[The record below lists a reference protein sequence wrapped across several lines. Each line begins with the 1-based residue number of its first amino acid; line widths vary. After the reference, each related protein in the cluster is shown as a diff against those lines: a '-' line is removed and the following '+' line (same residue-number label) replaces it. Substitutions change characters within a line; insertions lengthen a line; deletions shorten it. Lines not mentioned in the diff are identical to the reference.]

1 MKKIFFI
8 LSALLLTT
16 TVSSQALDG
25 TWNGKLKVGGN
36 SLTVVLNIDGNS
48 CTLDSPDQ
56 GAKGIAAELLTKTED
71 SLSIRVPSIYASYEG
86 KLQNDTL
93 KGIFQQMGQR
103 FPLTLTRGQHVVKR
117 PQTPQPPF
125 PYLTEEVTFSN
136 ESDGAVLSGT
146 LTYPVGYTKK
156 QRPTVVVMVSGSG
169 LQNRDEEIFEHK
181 PFAVIAD
188 YFARNGIATLRYD
201 DRGFGKSTGDVA
213 TATTKTFKSDAE
225 AALRFLRD
233 SKRFG
238 KAGIIG
244 HSEGGSVAF
253 MLAGEKKADFI
264 VTLAAPGVRGDSI
277 IIQQNYDLAK
287 NTGQPV
293 TYEQCVALMPNIRQQ
308 MAQNAWYM
316 WFLDYDPA
324 ADIARI
330 ACPTLIL
337 NGEKDLQVDAAIN
350 LQAIRSKMSKS
361 PIGSTQHQ
369 KTGNFQIISY
379 PNLNHLFQNSTTG
392 LPSEYGQIEETFSEK
407 VMKDMVEW
415 ITKHIE

>member
-71 SLSIRVPSIYASYEG
+71 SLSVRVPSIYASYEG

-146 LTYPVGYTKK
+146 LTYPVGYTKE

-201 DRGFGKSTGDVA
+201 
-213 TATTKTFKSDAE
+213 
-225 AALRFLRD
+225 
-233 SKRFG
+233 
-238 KAGIIG
+238 
-244 HSEGGSVAF
+244 
-253 MLAGEKKADFI
+253 
-264 VTLAAPGVRGDSI
+264 
-277 IIQQNYDLAK
+277 
-287 NTGQPV
+287 
-293 TYEQCVALMPNIRQQ
+293 
-308 MAQNAWYM
+308 
-316 WFLDYDPA
+316 
-324 ADIARI
+324 
-330 ACPTLIL
+330 
-337 NGEKDLQVDAAIN
+337 
-350 LQAIRSKMSKS
+350 
-361 PIGSTQHQ
+361 
-369 KTGNFQIISY
+369 
-379 PNLNHLFQNSTTG
+379 
-392 LPSEYGQIEETFSEK
+392 
-407 VMKDMVEW
+407 
-415 ITKHIE
+415 